1 MTTQRKIVICCVLT
15 WINSV
20 VGCVIGIVTRDWGTA
35 LWAFNAAFCAAGWWV
50 AAKHWAAWSMLAQ
63 QALAELERRQ

>member
-1 MTTQRKIVICCVLT
+1 MSAGTKIVLCCVLT

-20 VGCVIGIVTRDWGTA
+20 IGCTIGLLTRDWGAA

-50 AAKHWAAWSMLAQ
+50 ATKHWAMWQVVAH
-63 QALAELERRQ
+63 QALEELERRQ